1 VTDEDDRAATG
12 SGIELGVVASEFAT
26 VRVTLEPGA
35 SGARLR
41 LEDLRSGTVRHL
53 DALELESLVWA
64 PEHWWRRLLDPS
76 LHRWRDAGPGPE
88 IEALSP
94 PDRADPARRSERS

>member
-1 VTDEDDRAATG
+1 MTIGSGEDEQRP
-12 SGIELGVVASEFAT
+12 GIELGVVASEFAT

-41 LEDLRSGTVRHL
+41 LEDQRSGAVRHL

-76 LHRWRDAGPGPE
+76 LHRWHDPGTGPD
-88 IEALSP
+88 IESLP
-94 PDRADPARRSERS
+94 G

>member
-1 VTDEDDRAATG
+1 MADDMTDDGADHDEVRP
-12 SGIELGVVASEFAT
+12 GIELGVVASEFAT
-26 VRVTLEPGA
+26 VRVTLEQGA

-41 LEDLRSGTVRHL
+41 VEDLRSDAVRYL

-76 LHRWRDAGPGPE
+76 LHRWRDAGPGPD
-88 IEALSP
+88 IESLP
-94 PDRADPARRSERS
+94 PG